1 MDEDSVS
8 MFLMGFMRDV
18 SFDENQARRMLR
30 AFMRKLLFVI
40 LICVWASV
48 ARAQYETL
56 LVPPAEPVQ
65 AGKVMRVTL
74 YLNNPTTIGATF
86 RFPSQMNA
94 TFASPSEQR
103 TQPVGSVDIA
113 ADQDIELLPMSFTK
127 TTLTVMV
134 PDTLAGNASLRIA
147 DPRTNPIMF
156 VVIPAETVRLSP
168 KTITNAEKASG
179 DQPRDL
185 SQSTAF
191 DKVRQHLAP
200 YDPIYF
206 AFGAIDG
213 ANARFQFSFK
223 FRVLTPVGNVSD
235 VWHDMYF
242 GYTQT
247 SLWDLHSLSK
257 PFYDTSYKPTVFFY
271 RESLE
276 HKPSWVDRLGLQ
288 IGVQHESN
296 GQSVAR
302 SRSLNSFYFKPILGW
317 NLPRGWQ
324 VAVAPRLNTYIDKNE
339 NPDIARYR
347 GYVEWGLSAEHRT
360 GLKFSAYVRKGTSSG
375 YGSAELN
382 ASWSLDSLFPQLG
395 GRVLL
400 QYFNGWGESLLDYN
414 KRRPDQVRLG
424 LMLVP

>member
-1 MDEDSVS
+1 
-8 MFLMGFMRDV
+8 
-18 SFDENQARRMLR
+18 
-30 AFMRKLLFVI
+30 MRKLLLI
-40 LICVWASV
+40 LCVGALAPG
-48 ARAQYETL
+48 ARAQFETL

-86 RFPSQMNA
+86 RFPAQMTA

-103 TQPVGSVDIA
+103 SQPVGSLDIA
-113 ADQDIELLPMSFTK
+113 ADKEIELLPMSFTK
-127 TTLTVMV
+127 ATLTVMV
-134 PDTLAGNASLRIA
+134 PDTLAGNVSLRLA

-156 VVIPAETVRLSP
+156 AVVPAATVRLSARS
-168 KTITNAEKASG
+168 IANAEKAAEN
-179 DQPRDL
+179 QPRDL
-185 SQSTAF
+185 SQATAF
-191 DKVRQHLAP
+191 DKLRQHLKP

-206 AFGAIDG
+206 AFGANNG

-247 SLWDLHSLSK
+247 SLWDLQSLSK

-271 RESLE
+271 REAFA
-276 HKPSWVDRLGLQ
+276 HKPSWLDRLGLQ
-288 IGVQHESN
+288 FGVQHESN
-296 GQSVAR
+296 GQSGAR
-302 SRSLNSFYFKPILGW
+302 SRSLNSFYLKPIFAW

-324 VAVAPRLNTYIDKNE
+324 FALAPRLNTYIDKDE
-339 NPDIARYR
+339 NPDIAHYR
-347 GYVEWGLSAEHRT
+347 GYVEWGLRAEHRA
-360 GLKFSAYVRKGTSSG
+360 GFQLSAFVRKGNGAG
-375 YGSAELN
+375 YGSTELN
-382 ASWSLDSLFPQLG
+382 ASWALDRFFPELG

-414 KRRPDQVRLG
+414 QRRSDQVRLG
-424 LMLVP
+424 FMLVP

>member
-1 MDEDSVS
+1 
-8 MFLMGFMRDV
+8 MGKFTAV
-18 SFDENQARRMLR
+18 
-30 AFMRKLLFVI
+30 LFFVV
-40 LICVWASV
+40 LAGV
-48 ARAQYETL
+48 ARAQFETL

-74 YLNNPTTIGATF
+74 YLNNLTTIGATF
-86 RFPSQMNA
+86 KFPAQMTA

-103 TQPVGSVDIA
+103 TQLVGPVDLAVDKE
-113 ADQDIELLPMSFTK
+113 IELLPMSFTK

-134 PDTLAGNASLRIA
+134 PDTLAGNVSLRIA

-156 VVIPAETVRLSP
+156 VVIPAATVNMSR
-168 KTITNAEKASG
+168 KAIANAEKAAS

-185 SQSTAF
+185 SQATAF

-206 AFGAIDG
+206 AFGANDG

-235 VWHDMYF
+235 VWHDLYF

-271 RESLE
+271 RESFERKLA
-276 HKPSWVDRLGLQ
+276 WVDRLGMQ
-288 IGVQHESN
+288 FGVQHESN

-302 SRSLNSFYFKPILGW
+302 SRSLNSFYLTPIFAW

-324 VAVAPRLNTYIDKNE
+324 LALAPRLNTYINKDE
-339 NPDIARYR
+339 NPDIAHYR
-347 GYVEWGLSAEHRT
+347 GYVEWGLSAEHRA
-360 GLKFSAYVRKGTSSG
+360 GFKLSAYVRKGNATG

-382 ASWSLDSLFPQLG
+382 ASWALDSLFPELG

-414 KRRPDQVRLG
+414 KRRPDQLRLG
-424 LMLVP
+424 FMLVP

>member
-1 MDEDSVS
+1 
-8 MFLMGFMRDV
+8 MGKFTAV
-18 SFDENQARRMLR
+18 
-30 AFMRKLLFVI
+30 LFFVV
-40 LICVWASV
+40 LAGV
-48 ARAQYETL
+48 ARAQFETL

-74 YLNNPTTIGATF
+74 YLNNLTTIGATF
-86 RFPSQMNA
+86 KFPAQMTA

-103 TQPVGSVDIA
+103 TQLVGPVDLAVDKE
-113 ADQDIELLPMSFTK
+113 IELLPMSFTK

-134 PDTLAGNASLRIA
+134 PDTLAGNVSLRIA

-156 VVIPAETVRLSP
+156 VVIPAATVNMSR
-168 KTITNAEKASG
+168 KAIANAEKAAS

-185 SQSTAF
+185 SQATAF

-206 AFGAIDG
+206 AFGANDG

-235 VWHDMYF
+235 VWHDLYF

-271 RESLE
+271 RESFERKLA
-276 HKPSWVDRLGLQ
+276 WVDRLGMQ
-288 IGVQHESN
+288 FGVQHESN
-296 GQSVAR
+296 GQSVTR
-302 SRSLNSFYFKPILGW
+302 SRSLNSFYLTPIFAW

-324 VAVAPRLNTYIDKNE
+324 LALAPRLNTYINKDE
-339 NPDIARYR
+339 NPDIAHYR
-347 GYVEWGLSAEHRT
+347 GYVEWGLSAEHRA
-360 GLKFSAYVRKGTSSG
+360 GFKLSAYVRKGNATG

-382 ASWSLDSLFPQLG
+382 ASWALDSLFPELG

-414 KRRPDQVRLG
+414 KRRPDQLRLG
-424 LMLVP
+424 FMLVP